1 MSGPH
6 EFLARASAWLWPA
19 LVDHLWQSAL
29 FAALVFAATLLVRR
43 GPARARHALWL
54 VALVKFAVP
63 PALFAFLAARA
74 GLDASWL
81 FENQSAAATEY
92 APLVM
97 QLTEPVATLSN
108 SAGATLAGGAAHGEI
123 HCALTLAWL
132 AGCASLLF
140 MRLRRRR
147 EFVRALGAG
156 SEVYAGREFDAMER
170 ARRRLGLERDA
181 RLMLSSHGAE
191 PGVWRTRTP
200 VVVLP
205 ETLSAHLDE
214 EELESLMLH
223 ELSHVERRDN
233 LIGSLQTTLT
243 CVFWFC
249 PPVWLVSRRLLEER
263 ERACDER
270 VLEAGGASAPYASSI
285 LKVVRFCSGWKVA
298 GVSGAAA
305 GPNLRRRIEDIMEA
319 RTTPERTAWQRTL
332 PLAAAVA
339 ALALSAGAG
348 VYSYGQSGGGVR
360 GAAARQ
366 QAQAGG
372 GAKGGARVRV
382 VPLNEAEGV
391 AAQEIEQ
398 TPEASVRFDNAG
410 DAPLVITEARM
421 RMVTR
426 EQVKRGD
433 DEGAE
438 KHGLFL
444 TMPSVTVANFTAKT
458 VKEIGLGF
466 VIDGSA
472 NVIMGR
478 RASLKPGESQTFLS
492 EWNRVNVILPGTP
505 ADVVVRVVWVEFT
518 DGTQWGARSRPPL
531 APGPPPPPG
540 GIGAARGTMPP
551 PPPPADAPTGHA
563 PADLPPTGEPPADVP
578 PPSQGQGSAAG
589 PIVVRGGSGEGVGA
603 GAGAGAGAGT
613 GQGGGT
619 GAGANVNGGI
629 LNQRTRSQPQPAYP
643 PIARAARAQGTVAVR
658 IVIDEEGKVISAEAV
673 NGHPLL
679 RAAAVEAARAATVA
693 PTRLSGPPVKV
704 TGPHT

>member
-81 FENQSAAATEY
+81 FKTQAAAATTEY
-92 APLVM
+92 APLVL

-108 SAGATLAGGAAHGEI
+108 SVGVTLAGGAAHGEI

-181 RLMLSSHGAE
+181 RLMLSPHGTE

-205 ETLSAHLDE
+205 ETLPAHLDE

-332 PLAAAVA
+332 PLAAAIA

-348 VYSYGQSGGGVR
+348 VYSYGQGGGGVR
-360 GAAARQ
+360 VAAAQ
-366 QAQAGG
+366 PQTQTQAGG
-372 GAKGGARVRV
+372 GAKGGARARV
-382 VPLNEAEGV
+382 LPPGEAEGV
-391 AAQEIEQ
+391 AAEEIEQ
-398 TPEASVRFDNAG
+398 TPETLVRFDNAG
-410 DAPLVITEARM
+410 DVPVVITEAKM

-426 EQVKRGD
+426 EQLKRGGD
-433 DEGAE
+433 D
-438 KHGLFL
+438 
-444 TMPSVTVANFTAKT
+444 
-458 VKEIGLGF
+458 
-466 VIDGSA
+466 
-472 NVIMGR
+472 
-478 RASLKPGESQTFLS
+478 
-492 EWNRVNVILPGTP
+492 
-505 ADVVVRVVWVEFT
+505 
-518 DGTQWGARSRPPL
+518 
-531 APGPPPPPG
+531 PPG
-540 GIGAARGTMPP
+540 LLGEERG
-551 PPPPADAPTGHA
+551 
-563 PADLPPTGEPPADVP
+563 
-578 PPSQGQGSAAG
+578 
-589 PIVVRGGSGEGVGA
+589 
-603 GAGAGAGAGT
+603 
-613 GQGGGT
+613 
-619 GAGANVNGGI
+619 
-629 LNQRTRSQPQPAYP
+629 
-643 PIARAARAQGTVAVR
+643 
-658 IVIDEEGKVISAEAV
+658 
-673 NGHPLL
+673 
-679 RAAAVEAARAATVA
+679 
-693 PTRLSGPPVKV
+693 
-704 TGPHT
+704 